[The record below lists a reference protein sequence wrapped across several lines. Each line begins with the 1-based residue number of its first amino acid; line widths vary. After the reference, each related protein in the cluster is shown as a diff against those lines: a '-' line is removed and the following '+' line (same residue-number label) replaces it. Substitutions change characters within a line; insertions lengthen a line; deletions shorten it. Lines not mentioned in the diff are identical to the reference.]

1 MNTTRLWA
9 ISRKEWLQIRR
20 DARSLYLAFVLPLI
34 LLVLFG
40 YAISFDI
47 RDIRMAVL
55 DQSGTARSR
64 ALVEAFE
71 SSGYFTV
78 IEHLDRLG
86 DADAILDR
94 GRAKLVLVI
103 PPTFADDLAAGRSA
117 QVQALL
123 DGADA
128 NTATIAQNY
137 AQAIVNGYSAAVVF
151 GQRGT
156 ALPVATEPRI
166 WYNETL
172 ESRNMIVPGLVAVVM
187 SIIAAMLTA
196 LTIAREW
203 ERGTMEQL
211 AATPIPRIEII
222 IGKLLPYVGIGLFD
236 VALAI
241 AVGVWLFG
249 VPFHGS
255 ILLLASMT
263 LMFLIGALGLGMFIS
278 AAMKSQVLATQTAML
293 ATFLPALLLSGFI
306 FSISTMPWIL
316 RAVSRIVPARYYVTV
331 TKGVLLKGVGI
342 DVLWVDGVAMVL
354 FAVGGLALAIRA
366 FRKELA

>member
-1 MNTTRLWA
+1 MNRTRVAA
-9 ISRKEWLQIRR
+9 ISRKELLQIRR
-20 DARSLYLAFVLPLI
+20 DARSLYLAFVLPLV

-55 DQSGTARSR
+55 DESGTARSR
-64 ALVEAFE
+64 ALVDAFR

-78 IEHLDRLG
+78 THNLERLG
-86 DADAILDR
+86 DADGILDR
-94 GRAKLVLVI
+94 GAAKLVLVI
-103 PPTFADDLAAGRSA
+103 PPSFADDLAAGRPA
-117 QVQALL
+117 AVQALL

-137 AQAIVNGYSAAVVF
+137 AQAIVNGFAARVVLEA
-151 GQRGT
+151 R
-156 ALPVATEPRI
+156 ALPVTVESRI

-172 ESRNMIVPGLVAVVM
+172 ASRNMIVPGLVAVVM

-211 AATPIPRIEII
+211 AATPVPRLEII
-222 IGKLLPYVGIGLFD
+222 VGKLLPYVGIGLFD
-236 VALAI
+236 VAVAI
-241 AVGVWLFG
+241 GVGVLLFD
-249 VPFHGS
+249 VPFRGDV
-255 ILLLASMT
+255 LLLAGMT
-263 LMFLIGALGLGMFIS
+263 LMFLLGALGLGMFIS

-306 FSISTMPWIL
+306 FSIATMPWVL
-316 RAVSRIVPARYYVTV
+316 RAVSRIVPARYYVSV
-331 TKGVLLKGVGI
+331 TKGVLLKGVGV
-342 DVLWVDGVAMVL
+342 DVLLVDGIAMVV
-354 FAVGGLALAIRA
+354 FAVAGLALAIQA
-366 FRKELA
+366 FRKEIT